1 MQNIYVSSI
10 LAVVSFIFS
19 TTFSVREILPRRD
32 STECQMLGLYSQF
45 SFYKML
51 KALQVLIFTYSI
63 LEKRPKALLT
73 MFLIDVDRLT
83 LPRPL
88 QDVIFKHIF
97 KNQFLYR
104 CVFNIGYR

>member
-1 MQNIYVSSI
+1 M
-10 LAVVSFIFS
+10 VSFIFS

-73 MFLIDVDRLT
+73 MFLIDVDRLM

-97 KNQFLYR
+97 
-104 CVFNIGYR
+104 